1 MGKYKYLIPFN
12 VANMY
17 TTDTHFLVL
26 TFPYNKKIIPTL
38 SSLWNPPER
47 TQQQEKSDLGAA
59 ITNISK
65 GSFKKPEKFF
75 IATELPKSKN

>member
-1 MGKYKYLIPFN
+1 MGKYKYLICFN
-12 VANMY
+12 VANVY

-59 ITNISK
+59 STNISE
-65 GSFKKPEKFF
+65 GNFKKPEKSF
-75 IATELPKSKN
+75 IATELPKS

>member
-17 TTDTHFLVL
+17 MTDTHFPVL

-47 TQQQEKSDLGAA
+47 IQQQEKSDLGAA
-59 ITNISK
+59 STNISE
-65 GSFKKPEKFF
+65 GNFKKPEKSF
-75 IATELPKSKN
+75 IATELPKS

>member
-1 MGKYKYLIPFN
+1 
-12 VANMY
+12 MY

-47 TQQQEKSDLGAA
+47 IQQQEKSDLGAA
-59 ITNISK
+59 IRNISK
-65 GSFKKPEKFF
+65 G
-75 IATELPKSKN
+75 N

>member
-1 MGKYKYLIPFN
+1 
-12 VANMY
+12 MY

-65 GSFKKPEKFF
+65 GNSKRLKSFSLQLNSQNHSIQP
-75 IATELPKSKN
+75 